1 MGLIGEIQRIFCIEN
16 LTVLER
22 MKIVEISFEVEAK
35 SLPTFA
41 EIEKLLSLI
50 PDRDVLKI
58 DLISD
63 SEEIFVIMSSNK
75 FSGDDY
81 QTFCRELDSES
92 YLRISISIDK
102 NVVDCTFSIYNF
114 KSFAEDILES
124 DITQVMAG
132 FSILMR
138 NCNYLVFDLFDQ
150 NLFFTTTSMAFVS
163 GNRTSFS
170 SKLQRSKR
178 LISCKETTYFYNVND
193 YNLLPDDF
201 FIEINY
207 EDNPLTDLFNR
218 ICTILSL
225 AYISSSSSIVENYLK
240 IQISG
245 QRNIDFSYQLINL
258 KNNIELFKIY
268 SWIYT
273 DGSSIDK
280 GIIARNIIS
289 LHCKYSDLINID
301 EKTFSSIQSN
311 YNLYLKNNV
320 TQYLDLKNKLADFI
334 CNVVSKT
341 GDYAT
346 SLLASFKTNLIAI
359 FGFLFTVILANIVS
373 DQPLENIFTRDIT
386 AIIEFVLLGSA
397 IYLIIC
403 IFETKYKLKKAEES
417 YFSLKENYNNVLSDI
432 DLEEIFS
439 GDNLINKTTRS
450 VNKGILIYSLLW
462 TGFLIIAFLLV
473 EYIST

>member
-35 SLPTFA
+35 NLPTFV

-63 SEEIFVIMSSNK
+63 SEEIFVILSSIK

-138 NCNYLVFDLFDQ
+138 NCNYLVFHLFDQ
-150 NLFFTTTSMAFVS
+150 NFIFTTTSMAFVS

-178 LISCKETTYFYNVND
+178 LISCKETTYFYNAND

-207 EDNPLTDLFNR
+207 EDNPLTDLCNR

-225 AYISSSSSIVENYLK
+225 AYISSSSTIVESYLK

-341 GDYAT
+341 GD
-346 SLLASFKTNLIAI
+346 
-359 FGFLFTVILANIVS
+359 
-373 DQPLENIFTRDIT
+373 
-386 AIIEFVLLGSA
+386 
-397 IYLIIC
+397 
-403 IFETKYKLKKAEES
+403 
-417 YFSLKENYNNVLSDI
+417 
-432 DLEEIFS
+432 
-439 GDNLINKTTRS
+439 
-450 VNKGILIYSLLW
+450 
-462 TGFLIIAFLLV
+462 
-473 EYIST
+473 